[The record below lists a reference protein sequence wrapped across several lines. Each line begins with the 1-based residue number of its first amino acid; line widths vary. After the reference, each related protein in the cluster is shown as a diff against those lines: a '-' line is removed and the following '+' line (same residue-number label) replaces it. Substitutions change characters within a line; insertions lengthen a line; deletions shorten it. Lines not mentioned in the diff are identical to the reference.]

1 MRQKILPLLII
12 ATLATGCDN
21 SGSSAEK
28 PSAPPEVA
36 GVITHTEP
44 VTLSSML
51 PGRTVSMRTA
61 EVRPQVDGIL
71 QKRLFREGAEVK
83 AGDQLYQIDPST
95 YQAAVDKAQAAWRNA
110 TALAQRY
117 RQLVGVQAISKQD
130 YDDAVTAAEET
141 RAALATARINLD
153 YTRVRAPITGRI
165 DRSLI
170 TEGALVTNGQQN
182 YLTTITQLDPIYV
195 DITESSRN
203 LLRLR
208 HQIASG
214 QLRTLN
220 SHEAPIRLML
230 EDGTPY
236 QLEGRLDFS
245 EVRVDQSTGSVTLRA
260 TFPNPDRTLLPGM
273 FVHADLAQ
281 GVQEKTILVPQ
292 ASVIHDNKGH
302 PFVWVVDKDSVV
314 KQRQIE
320 TGEMQ
325 DGQWQVISGLTTG
338 EKVISN
344 GLQRISEGSKV
355 KWVEQKET
363 AKAKNDISLT
373 IADPS
378 TQ

>member
-21 SGSSAEK
+21 SGDSASK

-36 GVITHTEP
+36 GVVTQTEA

-71 QKRLFREGAEVK
+71 QKRMFREGAEVK

-110 TALAQRY
+110 TALAERY

-130 YDDAVTAAEET
+130 YDDAVTNAEET

-170 TEGALVTNGQQN
+170 TEGALVTNGQKN

-208 HQIASG
+208 QQISSG

-220 SHEAPIRLML
+220 SHEAPVRLKL

-236 QLEGRLDFS
+236 QLEGRLEFS

-292 ASVIHDNKGH
+292 ASVIHDNKGR
-302 PFVWVVDKDSVV
+302 PFVWVVDKDGTTR
-314 KQRQIE
+314 QRRIE

-338 EKVISN
+338 EKVVSV
-344 GLQRISEGSKV
+344 GLQRVTDGGKV
-355 KWVEQKET
+355 KWVEQKAEVQ
-363 AKAKNDISLT
+363 KNNVPLT
-373 IADPS
+373 ISDVSA
-378 TQ
+378 Q